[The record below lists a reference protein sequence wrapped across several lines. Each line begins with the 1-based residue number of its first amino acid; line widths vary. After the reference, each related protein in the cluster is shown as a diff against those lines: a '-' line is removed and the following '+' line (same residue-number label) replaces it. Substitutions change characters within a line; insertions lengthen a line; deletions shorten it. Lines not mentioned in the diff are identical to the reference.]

1 MIYDE
6 ETKRYYFTEFH
17 MNNCKATDG
26 RRSQLLKWVDSQKQ
40 IKKWKNLV
48 FKPCPRLLWQAIV
61 K

>member
-17 MNNCKATDG
+17 MNNCKAADG

-40 IKKWKNLV
+40 IKKMEK
-48 FKPCPRLLWQAIV
+48 FSI
-61 K
+61 